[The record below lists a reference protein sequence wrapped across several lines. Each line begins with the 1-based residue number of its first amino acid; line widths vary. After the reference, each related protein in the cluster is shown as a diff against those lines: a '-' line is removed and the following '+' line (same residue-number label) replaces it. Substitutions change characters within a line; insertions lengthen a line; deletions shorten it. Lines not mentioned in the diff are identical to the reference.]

1 MRIAFSPVVEVQ
13 NMFWTF
19 AVVYP
24 LFMLLF
30 LYVFVDSRPLV
41 RAFLTNVG
49 MSENGVYPQLWPFS
63 RDNDQQNHWV

>member
-49 MSENGVYPQLWPFS
+49 MSENGVYPQL
-63 RDNDQQNHWV
+63 